1 MKEPSFYLFMRP
13 ILNAL
18 FRILFF
24 PTLKGTEKIPKDG
37 RIIVAAN
44 HTHPLDCILV
54 ACATKRCVHFLA
66 KEELVHGKLRVAF
79 RNLGI
84 IPVNRK
90 AKDSNALANAE
101 AILRDDKMIGIFPEG
116 RVNHTEETVLPLK
129 FGAVKMAHDTGT
141 KIIPAA
147 ITGRYWPFGRNI
159 KIHFMEPYTV
169 GDDLEKANEELRSII
184 LNKINEVGFKNRRI
198 VKQKNEK

>member
-1 MKEPSFYLFMRP
+1 MKEPSFYIFVRP
-13 ILNAL
+13 ILNGL
-18 FRILFF
+18 FRFLFF
-24 PTLKGTEKIPKDG
+24 PTVKGAEKIPKEG
-37 RIIVAAN
+37 RIVIAAN
-44 HTHPLDCILV
+44 HTHPIDCILV

-90 AKDSNALANAE
+90 TKDANALSSAE
-101 AILRDDKMIGIFPEG
+101 KVLLDDKVIGIFPEG
-116 RVNHTEETVLPLK
+116 RVNHTEETVLPFK
-129 FGAVKMAHDTGT
+129 FGAVKMAHDTDT

-159 KIHFMEPYTV
+159 KIHFMDPITV
-169 GDDLEKANEELRSII
+169 GDDLEASNEQLRSII

>member
-1 MKEPSFYLFMRP
+1 MKEPSFYIFVRP
-13 ILNAL
+13 ILNGL
-18 FRILFF
+18 FRVLFF
-24 PTLKGTEKIPKDG
+24 PKVKGAEKIPKEG

-90 AKDSNALANAE
+90 TKDSHALAAAE
-101 AILRDDKMIGIFPEG
+101 EVLRDDKMIGIFPEG

-198 VKQKNEK
+198 VKPKETK